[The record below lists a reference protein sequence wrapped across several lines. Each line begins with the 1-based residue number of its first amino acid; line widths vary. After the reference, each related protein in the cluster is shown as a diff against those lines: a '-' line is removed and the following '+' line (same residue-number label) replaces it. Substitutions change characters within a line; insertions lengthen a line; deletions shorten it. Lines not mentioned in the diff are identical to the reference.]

1 MTLKEV
7 ADNVERGGDGEVI
20 VIGKGDRDDERGEE
34 WVYSNFIGEII
45 REVGLEVDLH
55 ESNRSS

>member
-1 MTLKEV
+1 MRALVVGKVIMTLKEV

-34 WVYSNFIGEII
+34 
-45 REVGLEVDLH
+45 
-55 ESNRSS
+55 